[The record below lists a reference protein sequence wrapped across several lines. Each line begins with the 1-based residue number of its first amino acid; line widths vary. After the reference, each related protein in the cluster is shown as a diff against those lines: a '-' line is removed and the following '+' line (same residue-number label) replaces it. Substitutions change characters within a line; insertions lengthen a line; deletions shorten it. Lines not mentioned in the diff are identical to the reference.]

1 MANAAT
7 KWLVVLAQTWAT
19 WARFP
24 DPLGAFAHALMLR
37 DPTARLGAGG
47 GDEVRR
53 HAFLA
58 EVEWPLLQA
67 KRLVAPFVPSAQL
80 VYCKDEVPG
89 HDEDAP
95 GSAPEAPP
103 IDGWE
108 YTCSG
113 AAYADELQPYHK
125 WLLRSTFTI
134 SISHAPGYTDLALA
148 IGPGLGDE
156 ERDHV
161 INGEIYE
168 FLRAGEPLVKALE
181 ATYANLQIE
190 DVRKC

>member
-1 MANAAT
+1 MRDDIDSLAAF
-7 KWLVVLAQTWAT
+7 
-19 WARFP
+19 R
-24 DPLGAFAHALMLR
+24 
-37 DPTARLGAGG
+37 
-47 GDEVRR
+47 
-53 HAFLA
+53 
-58 EVEWPLLQA
+58 
-67 KRLVAPFVPSAQL
+67 
-80 VYCKDEVPG
+80 
-89 HDEDAP
+89 
-95 GSAPEAPP
+95 
-103 IDGWE
+103 
-108 YTCSG
+108 

-134 SISHAPGYTDLALA
+134 SISHAPGYADLALA

-181 ATYANLQIE
+181 ATYANLQIA